1 MGLGVLETLIVAI
14 VAIVIGAVGCV
25 FGYGVWRLALPFIG
39 GFYGYVIGSTLVTPE
54 QWFLALLLGLAVA
67 IVLAFLAYFL
77 WSFLVV
83 LYGVVLG
90 AAVGVMLAVA
100 LNANQGGV
108 IMWTFLIIGAA
119 VGAVLA
125 ALLKDRLVM
134 VVTAF
139 SGAGAVLYGLGL
151 LLPNFLSF
159 LTDTSNSIVA
169 VIIWMVMGLVGY
181 FIQTILFAR
190 RLTGSYALE
199 TR

>member
-1 MGLGVLETLIVAI
+1 MGVIETLIVALIAII
-14 VAIVIGAVGCV
+14 VGAVGCV

-39 GFYGYVIGSTLVTPE
+39 GFYGYVIGSTLVSPE

-67 IVLAFLAYFL
+67 IVLAMLAYFL

-83 LYGVVLG
+83 LYGVTLG

-108 IMWTFLIIGAA
+108 IMWTFLIIGAV

-134 VVTAF
+134 LVTAF

-181 FIQTILFAR
+181 FIQTALFAR
-190 RLTGSYALE
+190 RLTGGYALE